1 VVVNP
6 DMLYAAI
13 GILGATVMPHNLYLH
28 SSIVQTRAYPRTP
41 AGKAVAIKYGTIDS
55 SISLSLSFF
64 INAAIL
70 ILAGASFHYGVVK
83 RTDVA
88 DINDAYHLLTD
99 ALGTKVASILF
110 GVALLAS
117 GQNAT
122 ITATLVGGCR
132 RTGSGLACARWGWRR
147 RHALTIL
154 RVLPH
159 PPAWP
164 PCLAT
169 CCPLPAARCLPLAPR
184 PAPLTPP
191 LPPLPCRRA
200 RS

>member
-1 VVVNP
+1 
-6 DMLYAAI
+6 
-13 GILGATVMPHNLYLH
+13 
-28 SSIVQTRAYPRTP
+28 VQTRAYPRTS

-55 SISLSLSFF
+55 SISLSMSFF

-70 ILAGASFHYGVVK
+70 ILAGASFHYGTTK

-99 ALGTKVASILF
+99 ALGTRAASILF

-122 ITATLVGGCR
+122 ITATLVRCAAGL
-132 RTGSGLACARWGWRR
+132 LACAALPARL
-147 RHALTIL
+147 HACQQ
-154 RVLPH
+154 RAGLPG
-159 PPAWP
+159 PGKPCSAMVVRSAPAWLLP
-164 PCLAT
+164 P
-169 CCPLPAARCLPLAPR
+169 PGLPADLTAS
-184 PAPLTPP
+184 PALRH
-191 LPPLPCRRA
+191 LSCRRA